1 MANYVY
7 DQESGELYHY
17 GVKGMRWGVRRD
29 RLQKSAQKTA
39 KKLATLKA
47 KEYSKAKNVAT
58 TMNVMNYTNSYGNR
72 KMQRILA
79 KQTKDLDKASRK
91 AQKFLDKCI
100 TKYKNT
106 KYSDI
111 HISDPEVRNGRTYC
125 YTAMGFAGTEDGG
138 SSLFNVTAGS
148 SVKNRS

>member
-1 MANYVY
+1 MANYIY

-47 KEYSKAKNVAT
+47 KEYYERNKF
-58 TMNVMNYTNSYGNR
+58 NSLLR
-72 KMQRILA
+72 RIDD
-79 KQTKDLDKASRK
+79 TSPSRK
-91 AQKFLDKCI
+91 SEREFHKHAIKYNKAVIKADKFLNKSI
-100 TKYKNT
+100 KKYENT

-111 HISDPEVRNGRTYC
+111 HISDPIVRNGRTYC
-125 YTAMGFAGTEDGG
+125 RTAMGFAGTEDGG

-148 SVKNRS
+148 SVKNK

>member
-1 MANYVY
+1 MASYIY

-47 KEYSKAKNVAT
+47 KEYHERSKFNFLL
-58 TMNVMNYTNSYGNR
+58 R
-72 KMQRILA
+72 RI
-79 KQTKDLDKASRK
+79 DDMPPSRK
-91 AQKFLDKCI
+91 FEREFHKQEIKYNKAIIKADKFLNKSI
-100 TKYKNT
+100 KKYENT

-111 HISDPEVRNGRTYC
+111 HISDPIVRNGRTYC
-125 YTAMGFAGTEDGG
+125 RTAMGFAGTEDGG

-148 SVKNRS
+148 SVKNK